1 MPWNPL
7 RTTKGGD
14 PGGLRRYSTI
24 DPTQPTE
31 PAVEHASNDINHL
44 GHDNLDFVSSPSP
57 LRNSFEPPAAEDAT
71 GRLQAPFYEEL
82 QPPKRNRF
90 SMLSYRHRSD
100 PQISK
105 TAREHAAAATPPM
118 PTGKTLSGRYLD
130 QRPHLKLMIGLYS
143 TIHHHNCTHGELRS
157 SSKEEISPYVTT
169 PS

>member
-14 PGGLRRYSTI
+14 PGGLRRHSTI

-31 PAVEHASNDINHL
+31 PAVEHASNDINPL
-44 GHDNLDFVSSPSP
+44 GHDSLDVVSSPSP
-57 LRNSFEPPAAEDAT
+57 LRKSFEPPATEDAT
-71 GRLQAPFYEEL
+71 GINQAPLYEEL

-105 TAREHAAAATPPM
+105 TAREHAVAVTPPM
-118 PTGKTLSGRYLD
+118 PAGKTLSQGYLNR
-130 QRPHLKLMIGLYS
+130 RPL
-143 TIHHHNCTHGELRS
+143 
-157 SSKEEISPYVTT
+157 
-169 PS
+169 